1 MCIGERICFTR
12 RRGGLLLIM
21 SVDIRIE
28 NLYKFY
34 GIVEALSNINL
45 KINNGEFFVLLGPSG
60 AGKTSF
66 IKVIAG
72 VEEEDMGNIY
82 FKNNLINKIPAYQR
96 DVAVTF
102 ESYALYAHLSVFDNM
117 AFPLKGPLCKNKRYL
132 PEQIDKI
139 VLKWAK
145 FLQIEQLLK
154 RLPQELSGGQKQRV
168 AMGRM
173 LVREPNVFLM
183 DEPIAHLDAKL
194 KHIMRAELKNIQREL
209 NITTIYTTPDQ
220 LEALS
225 MGDRISVINGGKI
238 LQVGKPNDIFN
249 NPVNEWVAKFISD
262 IPMNIISCNFEV
274 ENGKYFAVN
283 PHFKITLPKEQG
295 RKLLNLLKDNNR
307 FDLGVRPNKVF
318 INTSE
323 KKENSIPADVS
334 IVEDIGRTKIISL
347 FVGDMEIFSK
357 ILSTE
362 FPNNIEKVWIKF
374 DEESLYYFNEKTK
387 ARYAI

>member
-1 MCIGERICFTR
+1 
-12 RRGGLLLIM
+12 M
-21 SVDIRIE
+21 SVSIRTE
-28 NLYKFY
+28 NLFKFY
-34 GIVEALSNINL
+34 ETVEALSDINL
-45 KINNGEFFVLLGPSG
+45 EINQGEFFVLLGPSG

-72 VEEEDMGNIY
+72 VEGEDFGDIY
-82 FKNNLINKIPAYQR
+82 FGNKLMNKIPAYER
-96 DVAVTF
+96 NVAVTF

-117 AFPLKGPLCKNKRYL
+117 AFPLKGPLCKNKEYL

-139 VLKWAK
+139 VHKWAK
-145 FLQIEQLLK
+145 FLQIEQLLE

-194 KHIMRAELKNIQREL
+194 RHIMRAELKNIQREL

-225 MGDRISVINGGKI
+225 MGDRIAVINEGKI
-238 LQVGKPNDIFN
+238 FQVGKPGDIFD
-249 NPVNEWVAKFISD
+249 NPVDEWVASFISD
-262 IPMNIISCNFEV
+262 IPMNIVSCHLEV
-274 ENGKYFAVN
+274 ENGKYFAIN
-283 PHFKITLPKEQG
+283 PYFRITLPEKQG
-295 RKLLNLLKDNNR
+295 SKLSSILKDNNK
-307 FDLGVRPNKVF
+307 FDLGVRPNNVS

-334 IVEDIGRTKIISL
+334 IVEDVGRTKIFSL

-357 ILSTE
+357 VLSTE
-362 FPNNIEKVWIKF
+362 FPDNIKKVWIKF
-374 DEESLYYFNEKTK
+374 DGESLHYFNEKTQ

>member
-1 MCIGERICFTR
+1 
-12 RRGGLLLIM
+12 M
-21 SVDIRIE
+21 SINIRVE
-28 NLYKFY
+28 NLFKFY
-34 GIVEALSNINL
+34 ETVEALSDINL
-45 KINNGEFFVLLGPSG
+45 EINKGEFFVLLGPSG

-72 VEEEDMGNIY
+72 VEGEDFGDIY
-82 FKNNLINKIPAYQR
+82 FGDKLINKIPAYQR
-96 DVAVTF
+96 NVAVTF

-117 AFPLKGPLCKNKRYL
+117 AFPLKGPLCKNKGYS

-139 VLKWAK
+139 VHKWAR
-145 FLQIEQLLK
+145 FLQIEQLLE

-194 KHIMRAELKNIQREL
+194 RHIMRAELKNIQREL

-225 MGDRISVINGGKI
+225 MADRIAVINEGKI
-238 LQVGKPNDIFN
+238 LQVGKPSDIFA
-249 NPVNEWVAKFISD
+249 NPVGEWVANFISD
-262 IPMNIISCNFEV
+262 IPMNITSCHLEV
-274 ENGKYFAVN
+274 EGGKYFAEN
-283 PHFKITLPKEQG
+283 PYFRIALPEKQG
-295 RKLLNLLKDNNR
+295 SKLSSILRDNNK
-307 FDLGVRPNKVF
+307 FDLGVRPNKVS
-318 INTSE
+318 INFSE
-323 KKENSIPADVS
+323 KKENSIPANVS

-347 FVGDMEIFSK
+347 FVGDIEIFSK

-362 FPNNIEKVWIKF
+362 FPSNIKKVWIKF

>member
-1 MCIGERICFTR
+1 
-12 RRGGLLLIM
+12 M
-21 SVDIRIE
+21 SVNIRVE
-28 NLYKFY
+28 NLFKFY
-34 GIVEALSNINL
+34 ETVEALSNINL
-45 KINNGEFFVLLGPSG
+45 EINRGEFFVLLGPSG

-72 VEEEDMGNIY
+72 VEGEDFGEIY
-82 FKNNLINKIPAYQR
+82 FGDKQINKIPAYQR
-96 DVAVTF
+96 NVAVTF

-117 AFPLKGPLCKNKRYL
+117 AFPLKGPLCKNKEYS

-139 VLKWAK
+139 VHKWAK
-145 FLQIEQLLK
+145 FLQIEQLLE

-194 KHIMRAELKNIQREL
+194 RHIMRAELKNIQHEL

-225 MGDRISVINGGKI
+225 MGDRIAVIDKGKI
-238 LQVGKPNDIFN
+238 LQVGKPSDIFD
-249 NPVNEWVAKFISD
+249 NPVNEWVASFISD
-262 IPMNIISCNFEV
+262 IPMNIFNCSFEV

-283 PHFKITLPKEQG
+283 PYFKISLPKEQG
-295 RKLLNLLKDNNR
+295 KKLLSLLKGNNK
-307 FDLGVRPNKVF
+307 FDLGVRPNKVS
-318 INTSE
+318 IDSLE
-323 KKENSIPADVS
+323 KKENNIPANVS
-334 IVEDIGRTKIISL
+334 IVEDTGRTKIISL
-347 FVGDMEIFSK
+347 FVGDVEVFSK

-362 FPNNIEKVWIKF
+362 FPNNTKKVWIKF